1 MIKVVLDIFPSS
13 SKFWLKINITGFV
26 HKIVLL
32 ASWVLCIVKK
42 KKKSLMSLMTEY
54 FHIVCLALSFVMC
67 LKHDLETRQKHFW
80 ITAIWSAFQEVL
92 YGVMPT
98 GHAKKRRCRIEI
110 KQQKSLGILWS
121 QTEDIDLLSARKYS
135 FWDSLIFL
143 IH

>member
-13 SKFWLKINITGFV
+13 SKFWLKINTTGFV

-42 KKKSLMSLMTEY
+42 KVPHEFNDY
-54 FHIVCLALSFVMC
+54 FHIACFTLSFVLC

-98 GHAKKRRCRIEI
+98 GHAKKRRCWIEI

-121 QTEDIDLLSARKYS
+121 QTEDTDLLSARKYS